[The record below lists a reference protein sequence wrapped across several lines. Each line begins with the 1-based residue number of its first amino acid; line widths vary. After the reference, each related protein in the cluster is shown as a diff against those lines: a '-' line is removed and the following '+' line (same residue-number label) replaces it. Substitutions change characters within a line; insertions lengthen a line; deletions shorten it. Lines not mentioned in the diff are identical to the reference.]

1 MKFKFALGIVITM
14 IFSVII
20 TIDVLYMP
28 LKLAFENS
36 GNFFWNRQHHRRK
49 LKTSIFSRNYC

>member
-36 GNFFWNRQHHRRK
+36 GNFFGTVN
-49 LKTSIFSRNYC
+49 TTDAS